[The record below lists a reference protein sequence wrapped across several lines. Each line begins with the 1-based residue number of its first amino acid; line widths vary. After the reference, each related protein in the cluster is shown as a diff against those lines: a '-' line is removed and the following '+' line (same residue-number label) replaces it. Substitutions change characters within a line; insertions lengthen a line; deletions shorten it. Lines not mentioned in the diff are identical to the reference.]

1 VIERVGGITVFV
13 SDQAQSLKFYTE
25 QLGFNILVNVPY
37 KGGKWIEVAPPKSE
51 TTLSLMVPDER
62 MMSSADVGYAKSLIG
77 KSTGIWFYSDDIQTS
92 YKELKGKG
100 VNITIPEK
108 QDWGGF
114 LSRIRDPDSNT
125 FTLISSP

>member
-51 TTLSLMVPDER
+51 TTSSLMVPDER
-62 MMSSADVGYAKSLIG
+62 MMLSADVGYAKSLIG

-92 YKELKGKG
+92 YKDLKGKG

-125 FTLISSP
+125 FTLISSR